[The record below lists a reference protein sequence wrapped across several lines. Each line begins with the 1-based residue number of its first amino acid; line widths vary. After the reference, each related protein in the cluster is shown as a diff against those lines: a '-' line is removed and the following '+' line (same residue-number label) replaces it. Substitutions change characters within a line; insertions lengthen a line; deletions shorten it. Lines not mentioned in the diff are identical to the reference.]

1 MIEGMDL
8 NGVNKIV
15 KNKLIDAYRKM
26 SSQLPGDAVAEVQL
40 NIQKVGERLKV
51 ANLESLLLNLIN

>member
-8 NGVNKIV
+8 NGVNKII

-26 SSQLPGDAVAEVQL
+26 SSQLAGDAVAEAQL
-40 NIQKVGERLKV
+40 NIQKVGEKLKV
-51 ANLESLLLNLIN
+51 ANLESLVLNLIN